1 MARPLLSD
9 GSTRIRDF
17 KYGELIN
24 TLSRI
29 GELFDAVPSVKLDWA
44 ASNGNIS
51 PAMQDTRYSSGTAAG
66 PIAGNGVWG
75 TQSSDWPSE
84 AQTGEPI
91 FVSGITYDRISQT
104 LSAPA
109 VFDNTTYNSL
119 GFKPVYRDTNQSVR
133 EMTLAQVYSDFINPV
148 VTAMHA
154 ANTVNGLAAGSYYIS
169 TSSAP
174 GGSVNQGIVF
184 ADTRAGTYSASNI
197 GTWGTV
203 QDVYDTTN
211 YYLQKIA
218 PSGAAFRTPLIVDG
232 QSGLRH
238 MTYAEFD
245 SLFQPLIVHAVYRE
259 PGYTL
264 RYNVN
269 GNGVTQGTVMTNKIL
284 SGGNGA
290 YTTVQFNADDYRAQE
305 FPNGT
310 LITQASWALK
320 IERT

>member
-24 TLSRI
+24 TITRI
-29 GELFDAVPSVKLDWA
+29 GALFDAAPSVKLDWV
-44 ASNGNIS
+44 SNNGNIS

-91 FVSGITYDRISQT
+91 FVSGITYDRINQVLT
-104 LSAPA
+104 PPA
-109 VFDNTTYNSL
+109 VFDQTTYNSL
-119 GFKPVYRDTNQSVR
+119 GLKPVYRDTNQSVR
-133 EMTLAQVYSDFINPV
+133 EMTLAQIYSDFINPI
-148 VTAMHA
+148 VTAMHD
-154 ANTVNGLAAGSYYIS
+154 ANAVNGFAAGSYYIS
-169 TSSAP
+169 TSATNA
-174 GGSVNQGIVF
+174 GSVNQGIVF

-197 GTWGTV
+197 GTSGTV

-211 YYLQKIA
+211 YYLQKIS
-218 PSGAAFRTPLIVDG
+218 PVSTVYRTPLIVDG

-238 MTYAEFD
+238 MTYPEFD
-245 SLFQPLIVHAVYRE
+245 ALFQPLIRHAVYRE

-269 GNGVTQGTVMTNKIL
+269 GNGVTQGTVMSNKIL